1 MNKHNYRKFRL
12 SDKFIQ
18 QYEDKEVDWGP
29 VGYVTYKRTYSRL
42 LSERDPSATGNEE
55 WFQTCRRVIEGMF
68 DMQKQHVTRLGLHW
82 NDAKSQKT
90 SKEAYDRLFHLKW
103 TPPGRGLWMMG
114 TKFVEERTAAGLF
127 NCAFRST
134 RELSTKGGY
143 IFAWMMDALMV
154 GIGVGFDT
162 LGAETLTVRTPK
174 YEEDIHVISD
184 SREGWVNSVRI
195 LLDGFLLGAQVPK
208 FDYSSIRPAGEPI
221 KGFGGTSA
229 GSTPLVELHDSLTN
243 LLSSREGDLLT
254 SVDIVDI
261 ENLIGRCV
269 VSGNVRRSA
278 ALALGS
284 HDDMDY
290 LTMKDDE
297 EKLLHHRWGSNN
309 SFNAEVGMDYTWH
322 AKQSQKNGEPGY
334 IWLENARTKGRFKDD
349 DRDDDTKVMG
359 FNPCVEQQ
367 LEDAELC
374 CLTETFPAKHDT
386 YEDYLRTLKIAYL
399 YAKTVTLSNTH
410 WAETNAIMLKNRRI
424 GLSQSGVIQAFGK
437 HGRREMLKWCDSAYD
452 YVQELDKEYS
462 DWLCIPRSVRTTSIK
477 PSGSVSLL
485 NGSTPGIHYPEAEF
499 YIRRIRFSEGSDILK
514 AIVDAGYHVEAD
526 AYSPNTM
533 VASFPVR
540 EPYFI
545 KGKKDV
551 SMWEQLEIAAAYQN
565 YWADN
570 SVSVTVTFKEEEAN
584 DIKTALEMYETRLKA
599 VSFLK
604 YHETGYVQAP
614 YEAISEEQY
623 NEMSSKV
630 TPIQKVD
637 TQEEASGTK
646 FCDGDSCEV

>member
-12 SDKFIQ
+12 SDKFVQ
-18 QYEDKEVDWGP
+18 QYEDKEVNWGP
-29 VGYVTYKRTYSRL
+29 VGYVTYRRTYSRL
-42 LSERDPSATGNEE
+42 LNERDPSATGNEE

-68 DMQKQHVTRLGLHW
+68 DMQKTHVTRLGLEW
-82 NDAKSQKT
+82 SDSKSQKT
-90 SKEAYDRLFHLKW
+90 AKDAYDRLFHLKW

-143 IFAWMMDALMV
+143 IFSWMMDALMV

-162 LGAETLTVRTPK
+162 LGAETLTIHSPK
-174 YEEDIHVISD
+174 YEEDILVISD
-184 SREGWVNSVRI
+184 SREGWVNSVKL

-208 FDYSSIRPAGEPI
+208 FDYSSIRPAGQPI
-221 KGFGGTSA
+221 KGFGGISSGA
-229 GSTPLVELHDSLTN
+229 GPLMELHESLTN
-243 LLSSREGDLLT
+243 LLSPREGDLIT

-297 EKLLHHRWGSNN
+297 EKLMHHRWGSNN
-309 SFNAEVGMDYTWH
+309 SFSAQVGMDYTWH

-349 DRDDDTKVMG
+349 DRDDDTKIMG

-386 YEDYLRTLKIAYL
+386 YEDYLKTLKIAYL

-424 GLSQSGVIQAFGK
+424 GLSQSGVIQAFAK
-437 HGRREMLKWCDSAYD
+437 HGRREMLNWCDNAYD

-485 NGSTPGIHYPEAEF
+485 NGSTPGIHYPESEF
-499 YIRRIRFSEGSDILK
+499 YIRRIRFSAESDILK
-514 AIVDAGYHVEAD
+514 AVVDAGYHVEED
-526 AYSPNTM
+526 SYSPNTM

-545 KGKKDV
+545 KGKKDA

-570 SVSVTVTFKEEEAN
+570 SVSVTITFKDEEAN

-604 YHETGYVQAP
+604 YQETGYVQAP
-614 YEAISEEQY
+614 YEPISEEQY
-623 NEMSSKV
+623 NEMMKGV
-630 TPIQKVD
+630 TPIQKVE
-637 TQEEASGTK
+637 TREEASGTK
-646 FCDGDSCEV
+646 FCDGDSCEI

>member
-1 MNKHNYRKFRL
+1 
-12 SDKFIQ
+12 
-18 QYEDKEVDWGP
+18 
-29 VGYVTYKRTYSRL
+29 
-42 LSERDPSATGNEE
+42 
-55 WFQTCRRVIEGMF
+55 
-68 DMQKQHVTRLGLHW
+68 
-82 NDAKSQKT
+82 
-90 SKEAYDRLFHLKW
+90 
-103 TPPGRGLWMMG
+103 
-114 TKFVEERTAAGLF
+114 
-127 NCAFRST
+127 
-134 RELSTKGGY
+134 
-143 IFAWMMDALMV
+143 MMDALMV

-162 LGAETLTVRTPK
+162 LGAETLTVRSPK

-184 SREGWVNSVRI
+184 SREGWVNSVK
-195 LLDGFLLGAQVPK
+195 LLLNGFLLGTQVPK
-208 FDYSSIRPAGEPI
+208 FDYSLIRPAGQPI

-229 GSTPLVELHDSLTN
+229 GAGPLIELHDSLTN
-243 LLSSREGDLLT
+243 LLSAREGDLLT

-309 SFNAEVGMDYTWH
+309 SFSAQVGMDYTWH

-349 DRDDDTKVMG
+349 DRDDDTKIMG

-424 GLSQSGVIQAFGK
+424 GLSQSGVIQAFAK
-437 HGRREMLKWCDSAYD
+437 HGRREMLNWCDKAYD

-499 YIRRIRFSEGSDILK
+499 YIRRIRFSTESAILK
-514 AIVDAGYHVEAD
+514 AVIDAGYHVEED
-526 AYSPNTM
+526 SYSPNTM
-533 VASFPVR
+533 VASFPVH

-545 KGKKDV
+545 KGKKEV
-551 SMWEQLEIAAAYQN
+551 SMWEQLEIAASYQN

-570 SVSVTVTFKEEEAN
+570 SVSVTITFKEEEAN

-604 YHETGYVQAP
+604 YQETGYVQAP
-614 YEAISEEQY
+614 YEPISEEQY
-623 NEMSSKV
+623 NEMMEGV

-637 TQEEASGTK
+637 ITEEASGSK
-646 FCDGDSCEV
+646 FCTTDKCLI